1 MYPQLFV
8 HYQEQIVHSETI
20 YKKGKRT
27 NKQTNDKQTNKL
39 TDRKNYI
46 LGYNTMTILKYDEK
60 IFEVKTSTVNNGL
73 KITKSII

>member
-1 MYPQLFV
+1 MFTFKNKLSIAKQF
-8 HYQEQIVHSETI
+8 
-20 YKKGKRT
+20 KNKGGD
-27 NKQTNDKQTNKL
+27 KQTNRQTTNNKL

-73 KITKSII
+73 KISKSII